1 MRTLR
6 ISLLVALAS
15 CAALWAA
22 FAPVAVA
29 RVSTYKGQFQCD
41 DRGTVT
47 PLAGMNVELWER
59 GSPDFLPVEWV
70 GHRVDQDFTGADGS
84 FAMTTEDNN
93 DNYFVRMAL
102 RDAHGVHLRDFWG
115 INDWS
120 VDTGQQRNDVPVR
133 DYGGLLFS
141 TPGQSHKCAI
151 WAGVH
156 GAYERYRAEVGADLP
171 THGVELQADAVTAGV
186 PFTPGT
192 SILWPGGFPV
202 GYSGGGDDSIT
213 RHEFGHVIRHGFD
226 GDFGHFLGDVA
237 TYNYLQNHEP
247 CLHSNGGYAFNEGWA
262 EFWAADF
269 WPAPDC
275 GRPGDMET
283 EGNVAAALQAL
294 MENCAGGKRK
304 LMVETLQRNPG
315 TIHSFDQ
322 FKAALGCPEPKLFP
336 VTVIVAELAP
346 PKPPEPISPAARAA
360 IAGAEV
366 RATGK
371 RIKGLTKTLDAAL
384 DKADRAPATCT
395 GKGCAA
401 VLKTV
406 TRPAV
411 LEFERD
417 VARIHLRTVDDFDSA
432 REQTKLAGT
441 DLKKLL
447 DAQHARELRDQRK
460 TVKAALGG
468 VEDAIGA
475 VRPYLKDPSS
485 SGSARGI
492 LIGLNKAAGKFRKAR
507 KKGSK
512 GLPSLLT
519 VSPFAV
525 KAPRRVKVIP
535 PPPPAKLPTASVRT
549 ITTMTL
555 NCPALVASPKP
566 FEVSGTLAPG
576 QAGSAVKVSF
586 QFGAGAPVF
595 VTATTD
601 AAGNWSASY
610 TPSPNDTGTWTVSA
624 SYGGDSSR
632 TGSTSPP
639 RSIDYA

>member
-6 ISLLVALAS
+6 ISLLVALAC

-22 FAPVAVA
+22 FAPAAVA

-47 PLAGMNVELWER
+47 PLAGMTVELWER
-59 GSPDFLPVEWV
+59 GSPDFLPVEIV
-70 GHRVDQDFTGADGS
+70 GHRVDQDFTDAEGR

-120 VDTGQQRNDVPVR
+120 VDTGARRNDVPVQ
-133 DYGGLLFS
+133 DYGGMVFS
-141 TPGQSHKCAI
+141 NPGQSHKCAI

-156 GAYERYRAEVGADLP
+156 GAHERYRSEVGTDLAP
-171 THGVELQADAVTAGV
+171 FGVEIQADAITGGT

-192 SILWPGGFPV
+192 SILWPGGYPV
-202 GYSGGGDDSIT
+202 GYRGGGDDTIT

-226 GDFGHFLGDVA
+226 GDLGHFFGDVV
-237 TYNYLQNHEP
+237 TYGYAREHTQ
-247 CLHSNGGYAFNEGWA
+247 CLHSNAGYAFNEGWA
-262 EFWAADF
+262 EFWAPDF
-269 WPAPDC
+269 EPAPPCD
-275 GRPGDMET
+275 RPGDMET
-283 EGNVAAALQAL
+283 EGNVAAALTEL
-294 MENCAGGKRK
+294 MENCAGGRKRP
-304 LMVETLQRNPG
+304 MVENLQRNPG
-315 TIHSFDQ
+315 TIHSFNEFRDR
-322 FKAALGCPEPKLFP
+322 LGCPFPKLFP
-336 VTVIVAELAP
+336 VTVVAVELAP
-346 PKPPEPISPAARAA
+346 PKPPPPADPALRAA
-360 IAGAEV
+360 IAAGEV

-371 RIKGLTKTLDAAL
+371 RIKGLTKALDVAL

-395 GKGCAA
+395 GKACDI

-417 VARIHLRTVDDFDSA
+417 VARIHLRTVDDFDTA
-432 REQTKLAGT
+432 KEQTKLAGT

-447 DAQHARELRDQRK
+447 DGEHARELADQRK

-468 VEDAIGA
+468 VEDAIGE
-475 VRPYLKDPSS
+475 VRPYLKGPG
-485 SGSARGI
+485 SGEAKGV
-492 LIGLNKAAGKFRKAR
+492 LIGLNKAASKFRKALR
-507 KKGSK
+507 KGSK
-512 GLPSLLT
+512 GLPSSLT
-519 VSPFAV
+519 VSPYSV
-525 KAPRRVKVIP
+525 KAPRRVNVIP
-535 PPPPAKLPTASVRT
+535 PPPPFNPPTASVRT
-549 ITTMTL
+549 ITTLTL

-566 FEVSGTLAPG
+566 FEVSGSLTPG

-586 QFGAGAPVF
+586 QFGAAAPVF

-624 SYGGDSSR
+624 AYGGDSTR
-632 TGSTSPP
+632 TASNSPP
-639 RSIDYA
+639 CKISYA